1 MITRNV
7 FVLVCIVIATTLGMQ
22 TAFAQ
27 QKRALLIGISD
38 YGNVRE
44 DPDQWSNISGANDV
58 KLLTPLFEEQGF
70 AVTSLVDAEATHSAI
85 IKALDKLTKRCKK
98 GDLVYLHFSMHGQPV
113 EDLDGD
119 EKDGWDEALIPVDAQ
134 MRYQQGVYEGDKHL
148 LDDTLEE
155 YFNKIRSKLG
165 TKGQLYVVLDACHSG
180 TASRG
185 DDDHVR
191 GVRDGFTYSGKYYT
205 PDRTR
210 ETNDYFRIS
219 TQPGQAPVTFIE
231 ACRSYQ
237 QNKEVRERETN
248 TWYGSLS
255 YYVAKSMQSHKL
267 NQTSQWIDEVKTAMK
282 NDRRLR
288 RQNIVIESSK

>member
-1 MITRNV
+1 MKKQNLII
-7 FVLVCIVIATTLGMQ
+7 LVSVIMAMSFCMQ
-22 TAFAQ
+22 TVVAQ

-38 YGNVRE
+38 YGNERE
-44 DPDQWSNISGANDV
+44 APDKWANISGANDV

-70 AVTSLVDAEATHSAI
+70 TVSSLVDAEATHSAI
-85 IKALDKLTKRCKK
+85 IKALGKLTKRCKK

-119 EKDGWDEALIPVDAQ
+119 EEDGWDEALIPVDAQ
-134 MRYQQGVYEGDKHL
+134 MRYQQGEYEGDKHL

-155 YFNKIRSKLG
+155 YFSKIRSKLG

-185 DDDHVR
+185 DDGHVR
-191 GVRDGFTYSGKYYT
+191 GVQDGFTYSGKYYT

-210 ETNDYFRIS
+210 ETNDYFCIS
-219 TQPGQAPVTFIE
+219 TRAGQAPVTFIE

-255 YYVAKSMQSHKL
+255 YYVAKVMQSHKID
-267 NQTSQWIDEVKTAMK
+267 QTSPWIEEVMVAMK

-288 RQNIVIESSK
+288 RQNVVIELSK

>member
-1 MITRNV
+1 MGKLKFLI
-7 FVLVCIVIATTLGMQ
+7 FVVTLFVSTNIVE
-22 TAFAQ
+22 AQ

-38 YGNVRE
+38 YGNARE
-44 DPDQWSNISGANDV
+44 DPDKWSNISGANDV
-58 KLLTPLFEEQGF
+58 KLLTPLFKEQGF
-70 AVTSLVDAEATHSAI
+70 AVASLVDAEATHSAI
-85 IKALDKLTKRCKK
+85 IKALNKLTKRCKK
-98 GDLVYLHFSMHGQPV
+98 GDLVYLHFSMHGQPI

-134 MRYQQGVYEGDKHL
+134 MRYKQGVYEGDKHL

-165 TKGQLYVVLDACHSG
+165 AKGQLYVVLDACHSG

-191 GVRDGFTYSGKYYT
+191 GVRDGFTYTGKYYT

-219 TQPGQAPVTFIE
+219 TKSGQAPVTFIE

-255 YYVAKSMQSHKL
+255 YYVAKAMQSHKL

-288 RQNIVIESSK
+288 RQNVVIESSK